1 MGKQTRIEL
10 ASEYLSDAY
19 VTMLTNHFSGLG
31 DMHCALE
38 LKVEHYDE
46 MTQSQKRALDA
57 LLEFWSALE
66 VLEREEGLW

>member
-1 MGKQTRIEL
+1 MNDRRTEL
-10 ASEYLSDAY
+10 ASEYLSDTY

-46 MTQSQKRALDA
+46 MNQAQKRALDA
-57 LLEFWSALE
+57 FLELWSALE
-66 VLEREEGLW
+66 VLEREGGLL

>member
-1 MGKQTRIEL
+1 MGEQTRIEL

-31 DMHCALE
+31 DMHCAIE
-38 LKVEHYDE
+38 LKMWHYNK

-57 LLEFWSALE
+57 FIQFWDALE
-66 VLEREEGLW
+66 TLEREEGLW